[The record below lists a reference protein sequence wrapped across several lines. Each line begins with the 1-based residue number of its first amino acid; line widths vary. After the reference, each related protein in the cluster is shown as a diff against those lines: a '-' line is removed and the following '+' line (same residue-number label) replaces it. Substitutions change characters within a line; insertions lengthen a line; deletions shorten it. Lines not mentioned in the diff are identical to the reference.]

1 MQASGQAGEQANQNE
16 AAEQA
21 KSALEKLQQAR
32 KELAQQVR
40 QAEQDLFLERLARLE
55 QKIRGLAMR
64 QESIRETLRELI
76 LADGEGQLTREQLAT
91 LDRLAEHQS
100 DLGVET
106 GEMGDKV
113 ADAAVFALALEAA
126 SREMSRAGDFLNS
139 RQLADADLAETVALT
154 RLQQILDALKPGKPP
169 QGDPQQKP
177 PGGQDGKPKPPA
189 DGIDQLAQLK
199 LVKLLQEEIHRR
211 TMELEKLSVSR
222 PLSPSQLS
230 EYEDLS
236 LEQGRLADIV
246 GDLIQAAEQAA
257 SDENLLDDPDQ
268 LGREL
273 LEDLE
278 SGLEQDKLRE

>member
-1 MQASGQAGEQANQNE
+1 M
-16 AAEQA
+16 
-21 KSALEKLQQAR
+21 
-32 KELAQQVR
+32 
-40 QAEQDLFLERLARLE
+40 
-55 QKIRGLAMR
+55 
-64 QESIRETLRELI
+64 
-76 LADGEGQLTREQLAT
+76 
-91 LDRLAEHQS
+91 
-100 DLGVET
+100 
-106 GEMGDKV
+106 
-113 ADAAVFALALEAA
+113 
-126 SREMSRAGDFLNS
+126 
-139 RQLADADLAETVALT
+139 
-154 RLQQILDALKPGKPP
+154 
-169 QGDPQQKP
+169 
-177 PGGQDGKPKPPA
+177 
-189 DGIDQLAQLK
+189 
-199 LVKLLQEEIHRR
+199 KLLQEEIHRR